1 LSPPPEKL
9 KNISLPVKRVVEKTH
24 VLIRGHAMKRILIV
38 YHSQQF
44 GNTRILAEEVAKGIV
59 ASGGTAELINVN
71 DRRVSLDEV
80 LTADAVALGTPD
92 YYSYPAGTIKT
103 FFDDLYLWDKA
114 GNPVKGKPAVL
125 FMCHGGGGRAQQPF
139 EGFADRF
146 FQRVG
151 ETVTSG
157 RPVSD
162 EARKCCFELGKA
174 LATKVAAA

>member
-1 LSPPPEKL
+1 M
-9 KNISLPVKRVVEKTH
+9 KN
-24 VLIRGHAMKRILIV
+24 ILIV

-44 GNTRILAEEVAKGIV
+44 GNTRILADEVAKGV
-59 ASGGTAELINVN
+59 RASGGAAELINVN
-71 DRRVSLDEV
+71 EHRISLDEI
-80 LTADAVALGTPD
+80 LSADAVAVGSPD
-92 YYSYPAGTIKT
+92 YYSYVAGTIKT

-139 EGFADRF
+139 ESFADRF

-162 EARKCCFELGKA
+162 EARKQCFALGKA
-174 LATKVAAA
+174 LFAKVSGL